1 MMQNN
6 DIARLRTMLPKG
18 TRVRL
23 IHMEDDPNPI
33 PDGTLGTVDHVDDI
47 GDVHTRW
54 DNGRY
59 LAFIPSVD
67 TYEII
72 GSSS

>member
-1 MMQNN
+1 MIQNN
-6 DIARLRTMLPKG
+6 IDRLRAMLPKG

-33 PDGTLGTVDHVDDI
+33 PDGTLGTVDHVDDAAS
-47 GDVHTRW
+47 VHTKW

-72 GSSS
+72 GSNS